1 MCCTGDVRTQP
12 DLESES
18 STWTKTMQSYNQQYR
33 HKNVNQHVLAEEVPK
48 NTNKTQIPWLR
59 SQLSNHVQ
67 SVATLQYKHQ

>member
-1 MCCTGDVRTQP
+1 MCCTGDVRAQP

-48 NTNKTQIPWLR
+48 NTNKTQIP
-59 SQLSNHVQ
+59 
-67 SVATLQYKHQ
+67 